1 MNIITVYAFISVFVV
16 SLISLIGV
24 FALSLNQKILNKS
37 IFLLVSLAVGALF
50 GDAIIHLIP
59 EAFERVEN
67 PARVSLFI
75 IIGIISFFVLEKFLR
90 WRHSHGYDYV
100 GVECDQEK
108 PGAVKLIGSLII
120 ASDSIHNLIDGMII
134 GASYLISI
142 EIGIATTVAI
152 ILHEIP
158 QEISDFALLIHAGYS
173 KIKALLLNFISS
185 LFAVVGTIIVF
196 VFDSS
201 VESFVPL
208 MTAFA
213 AGGFLYIAGSD
224 LVPEIHKTS
233 DLKKSLQQFIAIIIG
248 IAIMFMLLAF
258 EI

>member
-1 MNIITVYAFISVFVV
+1 
-16 SLISLIGV
+16 
-24 FALSLNQKILNKS
+24 
-37 IFLLVSLAVGALF
+37 
-50 GDAIIHLIP
+50 
-59 EAFERVEN
+59 
-67 PARVSLFI
+67 
-75 IIGIISFFVLEKFLR
+75 
-90 WRHSHGYDYV
+90 
-100 GVECDQEK
+100 VECDQEK

-173 KIKALLLNFISS
+173 KIKALLLNFVSS

-201 VESFVPL
+201 VDSFVPL

>member
-1 MNIITVYAFISVFVV
+1 MNIITVYALISVFVV
-16 SLISLIGV
+16 SLISIIGV

-67 PARVSLFI
+67 PARISLFI

-90 WRHSHGYDYV
+90 WSHSHEYDYE
-100 GVECDQEK
+100 GVERDQEK
-108 PGAVKLIGSLII
+108 VSAVKPIGSLII

-134 GASYLISI
+134 GVSYLISI
-142 EIGIATTVAI
+142 EIGITTTVAI

-158 QEISDFALLIHAGYS
+158 QEISDFALLIYAGYS
-173 KIKALLLNFISS
+173 NTKALLLNFVSS

-208 MTAFA
+208 MIAFA

-233 DLKKSLQQFIAIIIG
+233 DIKESLQQFIAIIIG
-248 IAIMFMLLAF
+248 IAIMFLLLVF